1 MPCLTIFSMQQFAF
15 RNRSDMNNDPDG
27 NANTVDLNGDG
38 METNKAIG
46 EYVYPFIYND
56 RNHRVDRIGFFARDS
71 VTPFERQTGNLAP
84 LNSSE
89 PSLLIASDKSEEAY
103 IWYGHLRLPKRAE
116 NPQYNDY
123 FDPGQPDPGNINNRF
138 SDDWCFGR
146 AAILLKNLE
155 YAPNDVEFIRRSTV
169 WLSPLRQGSL
179 SRYADPL
186 IKGRWAIEQSR
197 YDLADTTIREF
208 RENVVEAFASGN
220 FNRDRLLD
228 AMDYRFHCKPWA
240 MRGTKQGDSIRM
252 DVEMAL
258 TVPFVQRGV
267 SQFVIEFAGDFIT
280 QNDNGTTKIFQPD
293 NEIDY
298 VLIPDPA
305 KSGNYIKQVRWYGMP
320 RNVDKQNDTNGRPR
334 IPAGGVDAVR
344 SADVLPL
351 RDLIPS
357 GDPQG
362 LGAFV
367 TGRIERFKFRNPNSN
382 NNAFGQTVPKVK
394 DYATQ
399 PDKGGSMLA
408 VYECGW
414 NSDDLNNPAIGKPT
428 MIRLVMTLTD
438 ANGRLPEGQTVE
450 YVYTLKQ

>member
-1 MPCLTIFSMQQFAF
+1 MQQLRRHHGTLSRPAAGFTLVELMISIVMVLMLVAGINAVFQAATKTTGTGMAVEEMTRSMRASERLFTRDFSHIVPAWEMPCLTIFSMQQFAF

-84 LNSSE
+84 LNSSD

-123 FDPGQPDPGNINNRF
+123 FNPGQPDPGNINNRF

-169 WLSPLRQGSL
+169 WLSPLRQGSF

-267 SQFVIEFAGDFIT
+267 SQFVAPPVSR
-280 QNDNGTTKIFQPD
+280 DN
-293 NEIDY
+293 
-298 VLIPDPA
+298 
-305 KSGNYIKQVRWYGMP
+305 QV
-320 RNVDKQNDTNGRPR
+320 
-334 IPAGGVDAVR
+334 
-344 SADVLPL
+344 
-351 RDLIPS
+351 
-357 GDPQG
+357 QG
-362 LGAFV
+362 
-367 TGRIERFKFRNPNSN
+367 
-382 NNAFGQTVPKVK
+382 
-394 DYATQ
+394 ATILSHLLCV
-399 PDKGGSMLA
+399 G
-408 VYECGW
+408 
-414 NSDDLNNPAIGKPT
+414 
-428 MIRLVMTLTD
+428 
-438 ANGRLPEGQTVE
+438 
-450 YVYTLKQ
+450 